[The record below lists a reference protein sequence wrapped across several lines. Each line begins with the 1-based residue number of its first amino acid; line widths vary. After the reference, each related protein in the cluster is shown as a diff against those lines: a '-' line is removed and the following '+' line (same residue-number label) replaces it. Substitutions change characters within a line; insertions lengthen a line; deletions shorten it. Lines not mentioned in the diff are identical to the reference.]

1 MKNTCII
8 IPTYEP
14 NEVLI
19 EVINGIIQIFY
30 SKNNKPPSILLIND
44 GSKSLEAKKVFESVK
59 QDFKNI
65 NVVDLKKNLGKG
77 DAIKA
82 GLKYIEKSMPQID
95 WIVTADADG
104 QHLAHD
110 IVKIVNAGKD
120 NHIPVLGIR
129 SFDKGVPFRSKLG
142 NNITKSLF
150 KILYGGNILD
160 TQTGLRGFSR
170 NLVPELLKIKARKY
184 AFETQMLI
192 QFIKI
197 FEVRQIQI
205 TTVYEPKNPTSHF
218 HPIFDSLQ
226 IYWVFLRHII
236 SGFLAVCVEVS
247 IFYIFTK
254 IGYSIEHALII
265 GRLFAGI
272 FLFLMA
278 RSIVFKKKSK
288 LMMQI
293 VKYISLTILHLIM
306 TIWIVEKFLQFKIF
320 SQTVSLFAAYLIL
333 FLLSFII
340 QKTIIFRS
348 K

>member
-110 IVKIVNAGKD
+110 IVKIVN
-120 NHIPVLGIR
+120 
-129 SFDKGVPFRSKLG
+129 F
-142 NNITKSLF
+142 
-150 KILYGGNILD
+150 
-160 TQTGLRGFSR
+160 QT
-170 NLVPELLKIKARKY
+170 
-184 AFETQMLI
+184 
-192 QFIKI
+192 
-197 FEVRQIQI
+197 
-205 TTVYEPKNPTSHF
+205 
-218 HPIFDSLQ
+218 
-226 IYWVFLRHII
+226 
-236 SGFLAVCVEVS
+236 
-247 IFYIFTK
+247 
-254 IGYSIEHALII
+254 
-265 GRLFAGI
+265 
-272 FLFLMA
+272 
-278 RSIVFKKKSK
+278 IV
-288 LMMQI
+288 
-293 VKYISLTILHLIM
+293 
-306 TIWIVEKFLQFKIF
+306 
-320 SQTVSLFAAYLIL
+320 
-333 FLLSFII
+333 
-340 QKTIIFRS
+340 
-348 K
+348 